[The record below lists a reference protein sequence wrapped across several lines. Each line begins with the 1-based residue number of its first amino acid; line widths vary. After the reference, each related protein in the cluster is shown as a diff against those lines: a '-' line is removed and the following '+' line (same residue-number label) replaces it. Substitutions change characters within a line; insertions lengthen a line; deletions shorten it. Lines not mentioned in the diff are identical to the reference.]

1 MSSEVYRNEEVLQK
15 ILRALAWSDGELDTT
30 EEKAL
35 DACYEK
41 LKLKYNVDDSE
52 LDEETLAALPAAL
65 PALAAR
71 RAFIADL
78 MEVAFA
84 DHILTHDEFTV
95 VQRVAERLEI
105 PAQELEELRAAT
117 LKGVDPDA
125 WARLYS

>member
-1 MSSEVYRNEEVLQK
+1 MQHPVAIALERAAC
-15 ILRALAWSDGELDTT
+15 RALFFTVEA
-30 EEKAL
+30 
-35 DACYEK
+35 
-41 LKLKYNVDDSE
+41 
-52 LDEETLAALPAAL
+52 P
-65 PALAAR
+65 AAR

-105 PAQELEELRAAT
+105 PEAELEELRSAT